1 MNLGLARG
9 SIRLRLTLWYAGIL
23 ALLLT
28 GFALAS
34 YFTIAYVVSSR
45 TDQTLAEI
53 ADAFADTVSGEH
65 QEDKAE
71 AMNAVVREVLGDLRF
86 RGYRFA
92 VYDNQARLVATSTVR
107 GPGKDDTLLHS
118 LLMPSSKMVALLAL
132 AERNGSDY
140 ATFLEHRQRIRAYV
154 SWLHGSDED
163 YMLVALRSLNGQQRM
178 LDDLSGAFLA
188 AVPLT
193 LLLACAGGYW
203 LARKGLAPV
212 LAMARQAQHIS
223 ATNLDERLPVVNP
236 DDELGTLARTFNEL
250 LARLNDSFEHQRRF
264 MADASHELRTPVAI
278 VRGEAEVTLARSE
291 RTPDEY
297 REALKIIGGES
308 RRLTQAVDDLFLL
321 SRADVGQ
328 IELVVREFY
337 LDELVQECVRALRTV
352 AEAKGV
358 AVRYVTGGEML
369 FRGDETF
376 LRRMI
381 LNLLDNAIKYTPR
394 SGRVEAGCEKTSVG
408 YRVMIADN
416 GCGISADAQP
426 HIFERFYRAD
436 IHHSESGAGLGLPIA
451 RWIAEAHGGHLELVH
466 SDSGGSVFEFTLP
479 WSALR

>member
-1 MNLGLARG
+1 
-9 SIRLRLTLWYAGIL
+9 
-23 ALLLT
+23 
-28 GFALAS
+28 
-34 YFTIAYVVSSR
+34 
-45 TDQTLAEI
+45 
-53 ADAFADTVSGEH
+53 

-71 AMNAVVREVLGDLRF
+71 AMNAVVREIVGDLRF

-92 VYDNQARLVATSTVR
+92 VYDNKARLVATSAVR
-107 GPGKDDTLLHS
+107 GSGKDDTLLHS

-132 AERNGSDY
+132 AEQNGSDY
-140 ATFLEHRQRIRAYV
+140 ATFLDHRQQIRAYV
-154 SWLHGSDED
+154 SWLHGPDEN
-163 YMLVALRSLNGQQRM
+163 YTLVALRSLNGQQRM
-178 LDDLSGAFLA
+178 LDDLLGAFLA

-212 LAMARQAQHIS
+212 LAMARQVQHIS
-223 ATNLDERLPVVNP
+223 ATNLDKRLPVVNS
-236 DDELGTLARTFNEL
+236 DDELGTLARTFNDL

-291 RTPDEY
+291 RTADEY

-337 LDELVQECVRALRTV
+337 LDELVQECVRALRT
-352 AEAKGV
+352 AADAKGV
-358 AVRYVTGGEML
+358 AVRCVTAGEMP
-369 FRGDETF
+369 FRGDETL

-394 SGRVEAGCEKTSVG
+394 GGQVEAG
-408 YRVMIADN
+408 
-416 GCGISADAQP
+416 
-426 HIFERFYRAD
+426 
-436 IHHSESGAGLGLPIA
+436 
-451 RWIAEAHGGHLELVH
+451 
-466 SDSGGSVFEFTLP
+466 
-479 WSALR
+479 

>member
-1 MNLGLARG
+1 VNFGLAPT
-9 SIRLRLTLWYAGIL
+9 SIRLRLTLWYAGVL

-34 YFTIAYVVSSR
+34 YFTIAYVISSR

-53 ADAFADTVSGEH
+53 AGGFADTLSGEH

-71 AMNAVVREVLGDLRF
+71 AMNAVVREIVGDLRF

-92 VYDNQARLVATSTVR
+92 VYDDKARLIATSAM
-107 GPGKDDTLLHS
+107 PDPEKNDALLHS

-132 AERNGSDY
+132 AKQNGSDY
-140 ATFLEHRQRIRAYV
+140 ATFVDRRQQIRAYV
-154 SWLHGSDED
+154 SWLHGPDEN
-163 YMLVALRSLNGQQRM
+163 YTLVAMRSLNGQQRM
-178 LDDLSGAFLA
+178 LDDISGAFLVA
-188 AVPLT
+188 IPLT
-193 LLLACAGGYW
+193 LLLAWAGGYW

-212 LAMARQAQHIS
+212 LAMARQAQHIG
-223 ATNLDERLPVVNP
+223 ATNLSERLPVVNSN
-236 DDELGTLARTFNEL
+236 DELGTLARTFNEL
-250 LARLNDSFEHQRRF
+250 LARLDDSFEHQRRF

-278 VRGEAEVTLARSE
+278 VRGEAEVALVRSG
-291 RTPDEY
+291 RTADEY
-297 REALKIIGGES
+297 REALKIIGAES

-328 IELVVREFY
+328 MELIARDFY
-337 LDELVQECVRALRTV
+337 LDELVQECVQALRTV
-352 AEAKGV
+352 ADAKGV
-358 AVRYVTGGEML
+358 AIHSEVHGEMP
-369 FRGDETF
+369 FHGDESL

-394 SGRVEAGCEKTSVG
+394 GGQVEVGCEKTSAG
-408 YRVMIADN
+408 YRIVIADN
-416 GCGISADAQP
+416 GCGISAGAQP

-436 IHHSESGAGLGLPIA
+436 IHHGESGAGLGLPIA
-451 RWIAEAHGGHLELVH
+451 RWIAEAHGGRLELMH

-479 WSALR
+479 FPVLR